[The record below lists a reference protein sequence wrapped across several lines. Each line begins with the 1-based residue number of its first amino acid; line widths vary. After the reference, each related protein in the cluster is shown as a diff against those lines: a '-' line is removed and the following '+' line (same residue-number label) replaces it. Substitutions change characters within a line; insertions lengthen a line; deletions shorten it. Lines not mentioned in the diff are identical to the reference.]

1 MTTQLRIRDAARHSA
16 LRLAFACACAALA
29 GFTGAACSREE
40 PGPSTKP
47 EEGHEHEARAAD
59 EHADEVSLSPA
70 AIEAEG
76 LVLERAA
83 LHTLRPSLRV
93 PARIAFNSARMA
105 HVGSPVRGRVAEL
118 LADLGSEVQQ
128 GDALLVI
135 DSPELGE
142 AQSDYLQKWSAVL
155 TASPAVDLARNA
167 YERGKTLY
175 EANQGLALTEVQ
187 RREAELRVAQGTQR
201 AAETAQ
207 QAAGNRL
214 LLLGMT
220 SETIDLLRET
230 GAIDP
235 RYTVR
240 APLAGQ
246 VIEREVTLGE
256 LVNPDREALLVLADL
271 SHLWVLADV
280 PDGRLAEVRIGAAA
294 RVHLG
299 ASEDHW
305 CEGTVAY
312 ISPEVDP
319 ATRTVRVR
327 IEAKDRHPELR
338 PGVFAQAEIERFEGD
353 GEGHGDGHDPSDTH
367 APVLAVPQSALQLV
381 EGSKSIFVAVPGE
394 PGTFARRVVFTGKTV
409 GGYVEIHSG
418 LSAGEEVVVRGA
430 FLLKAELGKASAEH
444 QH

>member
-1 MTTQLRIRDAARHSA
+1 MMTIQGSTGGGTRRGA
-16 LRLAFACACAALA
+16 LRLASAAVCGALA
-29 GFTGAACSREE
+29 CFAGSACQREE
-40 PGPSTKP
+40 PDSGASAGHA
-47 EEGHEHEARAAD
+47 EEHEHEPGGAS
-59 EHADEVSLSPA
+59 EHADEVTLSPA
-70 AIEAEG
+70 ALEAEG

-83 LHTLRPSLRV
+83 LRTLRPSLRV

-105 HVGSPVRGRVAEL
+105 HVGSPVRGRVAAL

-135 DSPELGE
+135 DSPELGA
-142 AQSDYLQKWSAVL
+142 AQSDYLREWSAVL

-167 YERGKTLY
+167 YERGKALY
-175 EANQGLALTEVQ
+175 EQNQGLALTEVQ
-187 RREAELRVAQGTQR
+187 RREAELRVAQGAQR

-214 LLLGMT
+214 LLLGM
-220 SETIDLLRET
+220 SSAAIDHLRET

-312 ISPEVDP
+312 LSPEVDP

-338 PGVFAQAEIERFEGD
+338 PGVFAQAVIETVSSD
-353 GEGHGDGHDPSDTH
+353 GAEL
-367 APVLAVPQSALQLV
+367 APVLAVPLSALQLV
-381 EGSKSIFVAVPGE
+381 EGASSVFVAVPGE
-394 PGTFARRVVFTGKTV
+394 PGTFARRAVLTGKEV
-409 GGYVEIHSG
+409 DGFVAIHSG
-418 LSAGEEVVVRGA
+418 LAAGEEVVVRGA